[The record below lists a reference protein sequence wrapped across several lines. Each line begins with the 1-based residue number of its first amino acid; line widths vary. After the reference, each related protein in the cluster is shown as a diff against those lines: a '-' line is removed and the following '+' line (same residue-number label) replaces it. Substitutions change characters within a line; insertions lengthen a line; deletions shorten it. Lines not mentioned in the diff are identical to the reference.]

1 MSSLEI
7 VEDAVLLPVGL
18 QDAAGVGR
26 PEVLEVEQRA
36 GEEFGGRRQVLLDE
50 GVVALTAHPCMP
62 VAQDLLGV
70 GDHEQVDVI
79 GPQTQALQGGTH
91 ILDAVHRQVDGA
103 RAAVLPAPELDGLAH
118 GGVVDDGQRLGEV
131 AGQDPVVEG
140 LVAIVELVE
149 EDVLVHVPPE
159 VRAACLLVKGL
170 DDGGEAADEA
180 ELAALLMGEGGAAVG
195 QRVSEDGWL
204 RTHGVSIL
212 APALVGVPQV

>member
-1 MSSLEI
+1 MSSLKI
-7 VEDAVLLPVGL
+7 VEDDVLLPVGL

-79 GPQTQALQGGTH
+79 GSQTQALQGGTH

-118 GGVVDDGQRLGEV
+118 GGVVDDGQQLGEV

-149 EDVLVHVPPE
+149 EDVLVHVLVHVPLE
-159 VRAACLLVKGL
+159 VAQL
-170 DDGGEAADEA
+170 
-180 ELAALLMGEGGAAVG
+180 AVG
-195 QRVSEDGWL
+195 ARRL
-204 RTHGVSIL
+204 L
-212 APALVGVPQV
+212 AGQGSRRRRGSGR